1 VANGRGVVKMAPR
14 RGLAYRQTPG
24 DLMPTR
30 VIKAAT
36 FRPALGTSPI
46 TLTCMTMTRAT
57 APIARRSN
65 PPARTG
71 FSLTLSTACAVA
83 GKVRVGRN
91 GRRGEGGVVEA
102 SW

>member
-1 VANGRGVVKMAPR
+1 MQATKEVTCH
-14 RGLAYRQTPG
+14 Q
-24 DLMPTR
+24 
-30 VIKAAT
+30 AA
-36 FRPALGTSPI
+36 GTAPI
-46 TLTCMTMTRAT
+46 TLTSMTTTRAT
-57 APIARRSN
+57 APIARRS
-65 PPARTG
+65 PPAPAMTG